1 VQRWIGQRADDTAT
15 LSAGAVACLG
25 VYEVGRGEARGRVGV
40 TNLPAKPARRAA
52 AGRHLSTS
60 PPHASTLRHSIYS
73 LYWYTSTS
81 TDAEEADSALG
92 LSRAHASSSS
102 TRASRQQGGQSRGE
116 GSQANASLRG
126 RGGDAGGG
134 GEVGG
139 ASDRSAEHAH
149 AHRPWEREVEAFPAC
164 AGYRRLSAATI
175 HVDHLRYELNLY
187 AQLPTEPLCYETHVL
202 STNVSAPP
210 LFI

>member
-1 VQRWIGQRADDTAT
+1 MQVWVAERAVDTTT
-15 LSAGAVACLG
+15 LSVGAVACLG

-52 AGRHLSTS
+52 AGRHPCTS
-60 PPHASTLRHSIYS
+60 PPHAPTLRHSIYS
-73 LYWYTSTS
+73 LYWYTSTN

-102 TRASRQQGGQSRGE
+102 TPASRRQGGQPRG
-116 GSQANASLRG
+116 GVLRAHAALRG

-139 ASDRSAEHAH
+139 AADRSPEHAH

-175 HVDHLRYELNLY
+175 HVDHLRSFSLSRARARARSLS
-187 AQLPTEPLCYETHVL
+187 LSHTHTYTVAKR
-202 STNVSAPP
+202 SQR
-210 LFI
+210 